1 MKLLFKVKEENGFT
15 LVELLIVIAIL
26 AVLAVLAVPRFINM
40 QADAAAKACLSN
52 RASLETAIEQYNY
65 YASQDTTTPQK
76 TAIGNGTAAG
86 STALQDDL
94 TKAQTY
100 KTTTGDTSFG
110 PIMKTY
116 PTCGSNGIYSADTDG
131 KVTCTKHSNS
141 GATSGTGT
149 TGT

>member
-1 MKLLFKVKEENGFT
+1 MKLSFKVKEEKGFT

-65 YASQDTTTPQK
+65 YASQNTSGTTIETIGDGTKTVPAETLKTDLTSSIDYTPS
-76 TAIGNGTAAG
+76 TGTA
-86 STALQDDL
+86 
-94 TKAQTY
+94 
-100 KTTTGDTSFG
+100 TSFG

-116 PTCGSNGIYSADTDG
+116 PTCGSGGTYEADKDG
-131 KVTCTKHSNS
+131 KVSCNKHPS
-141 GATSGTGT
+141 TSTGT
-149 TGT
+149 

>member
-1 MKLLFKVKEENGFT
+1 MNLFFKVKEEKGFT

-65 YASQDTTTPQK
+65 YASQNTSSTTIET
-76 TAIGNGTAAG
+76 IGNGTDEVPAG
-86 STALQDDL
+86 DLKTAL
-94 TKAQTY
+94 
-100 KTTTGDTSFG
+100 TTAIPYTPSTGTDTSFG

-116 PTCGSNGIYSADTDG
+116 PTCGSGGAYEADKDG
-131 KVTCTKHSNS
+131 KVSCNKHPS
-141 GATSGTGT
+141 TSPGT
-149 TGT
+149 

>member
-1 MKLLFKVKEENGFT
+1 MNLFFKVKEEKGFT

-65 YASQDTTTPQK
+65 YASQDTGGMET
-76 TAIGNGTAAG
+76 IGNGTG
-86 STALQDDL
+86 LDYGPLKTALTEPQPYSPSTSDS
-94 TKAQTY
+94 
-100 KTTTGDTSFG
+100 TSFG

-116 PTCGSNGIYSADTDG
+116 PTCGSGGVYSADDDG
-131 KVTCTKHSNS
+131 KVDCNKHPS
-141 GATSGTGT
+141 T
-149 TGT
+149 TGAGT

>member
-1 MKLLFKVKEENGFT
+1 MNLFFKVKEEKGFT

-65 YASQDTTTPQK
+65 YASQDTSSPQLK
-76 TAIGNGTAAG
+76 SIGNGNAADK
-86 STALQDDL
+86 TTLQNNL

-100 KTTTGDTSFG
+100 NTSTGDTSFG

-116 PTCGSNGIYSADTDG
+116 PTCGSNGEYSADTDG
-131 KVTCTKHSNS
+131 KVSCTKHS
-141 GATSGTGT
+141 TSGTP